1 MKAIK
6 KYDDGGKRGSSV
18 GKAKREVAKRARQEA
33 RDVKRNPKH
42 AQKQLKYEL
51 QRSDAIM
58 DVIANYSEEELAEAF
73 RKRRGQGLKKAAAA
87 VGAGALSLA
96 MQKATGKYG
105 SRN

>member
-33 RDVKRNPKH
+33 RDKKRNPKH

-58 DVIANYSEEELAEAF
+58 DVIANYSEEELADAF
-73 RKRRGQGLKKAAAA
+73 RKRRAHKRSQVGAAAA
-87 VGAGALSLA
+87 AGAMSLGFA
-96 MQKATGKYG
+96 AANKYTGK
-105 SRN
+105 N

>member
-33 RDVKRNPKH
+33 RDARRNPKH

-73 RKRRGQGLKKAAAA
+73 RKRRAQKRKGAAAA
-87 VGAGALSLA
+87 LGAGALSLG

-105 SRN
+105 SRH